1 MIAITDHNAIEHAIL
16 ACTLSKG
23 KSIKVI
29 PGVELTTREEVH
41 LLAYFPDIES
51 LWKMGE
57 KIKNSLPKL
66 ENRPSFFGY
75 QLVYNSEGQLKRID
89 HVLRQNSLNI
99 DLDSLVCIVRQLGGI
114 AIPAHIERER
124 FSLISQLGFLDSQA
138 DYDAVEISK
147 HNWIKKGY
155 QLGDFL
161 QGFPVISG
169 SDSHFFED
177 IGNFFMETKHEEIK
191 DFISLKKYLESK
203 KHEKYC

>member
-66 ENRPSFFGY
+66 EN
-75 QLVYNSEGQLKRID
+75 
-89 HVLRQNSLNI
+89 
-99 DLDSLVCIVRQLGGI
+99 
-114 AIPAHIERER
+114 
-124 FSLISQLGFLDSQA
+124 
-138 DYDAVEISK
+138 
-147 HNWIKKGY
+147 
-155 QLGDFL
+155 
-161 QGFPVISG
+161 
-169 SDSHFFED
+169 
-177 IGNFFMETKHEEIK
+177 
-191 DFISLKKYLESK
+191 
-203 KHEKYC
+203 